1 MKTMNRTEIVA
12 TYDYYTLE
20 QAEKIFRRK
29 IKKKVSRFIQRM
41 LTGSF
46 IFLLAILI
54 GVVGENI
61 LPCAAIGLFFAVAVF
76 KEGTLNEKD
85 MENL

>member
-1 MKTMNRTEIVA
+1 MNRTEIVA

-20 QAEKIFRRK
+20 QAEKIFRKKIKRK
-29 IKKKVSRFIQRM
+29 ISRFIQRVLM
-41 LTGSF
+41 GSF
-46 IFLLAILI
+46 IFLLSTLI
-54 GVVGENI
+54 GMVDGNI
-61 LPCAAIGLFFAVAVF
+61 LPCASIGLFFAVAAF